1 MLNDLAVTNEI
12 YTFAPEIDKQYIII
26 MFEKGQEVYVAP
38 HRDTRLK
45 PYNGVVKSIGKK
57 YITVTTKWG
66 IEKFDLESLLNINWS
81 AYQLFESEE
90 DYRKKV
96 DMKKKV
102 MLINQNIRKILSKL
116 SDEEIDRLY
125 NLI

>member
-1 MLNDLAVTNEI
+1 
-12 YTFAPEIDKQYIII
+12 
-26 MFEKGQEVYVAP
+26 MFEKGQEVYVAA
-38 HRDTRLK
+38 HIDTRLK

-102 MLINQNIRKILSKL
+102 TLINQNIRKILSKL
-116 SDEEIDRLY
+116 SEEEIDRLY